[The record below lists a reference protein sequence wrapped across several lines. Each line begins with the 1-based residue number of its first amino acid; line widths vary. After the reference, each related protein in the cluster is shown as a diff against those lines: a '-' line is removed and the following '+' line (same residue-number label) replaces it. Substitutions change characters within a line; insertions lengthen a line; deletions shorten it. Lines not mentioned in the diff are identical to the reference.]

1 MLGPLIHSCR
11 LTTDAVPVT
20 PWGHGRIPRLSCG
33 SEDCGRQRCVLR
45 PISALSDPRVRP
57 GRDRGL
63 AGSGSFDQKN
73 TTRTR
78 LHSETADTLS
88 SALAYSLHTGPL
100 AYLEVT
106 ITYWR
111 VCDEANGCLRF
122 VLKDNL
128 GSAIYDN
135 GN

>member
-1 MLGPLIHSCR
+1 MCSAIFS
-11 LTTDAVPVT
+11 
-20 PWGHGRIPRLSCG
+20 
-33 SEDCGRQRCVLR
+33 

-63 AGSGSFDQKN
+63 ASSGSFDQQN
-73 TTRTR
+73 TTRAR
-78 LHSETADTLS
+78 LHSETADAFS

-100 AYLEVT
+100 AYIEVT

-122 VLKDNL
+122 VLKVNL